1 MTYPNYCISIIQR
14 IKTNSVPNGNS
25 CIEYAGGNLKHKYG
39 LVSITLDGK
48 RKSVPAHRA
57 MWMATQND
65 LTLSSKIYICHK
77 CDNPSCVNMDHLFA
91 GTPKDNSQ
99 DMVSKNRYAKK
110 RKLHTRHLRFTDE
123 QITAIKNA
131 TGKIKDIAYEHGTTP
146 GYVSKIK
153 NGKAKTLITQ

>member
-14 IKTNSVPNGNS
+14 IKTNSIPNENG

-65 LTLSSKIYICHK
+65 LTLSCKIYICHK
-77 CDNPSCVNMDHLFA
+77 CDNPSCVNLDHLFA

-110 RKLHTRHLRFTDE
+110 RKLHTRLLKFTNE
-123 QITAIKNA
+123 EILAIKNS
-131 TGKIKDIAYEHGTTP
+131 TGKLKWIAEEFKTTTS
-146 GYVSKIK
+146 YVSKIK